1 MTLLDADVRQ
11 DPLLGEDTWELFEAI
26 EESFAVDLDD
36 YHAICGITI
45 RELAGFIYKKA
56 NYPIEEKC
64 LSAVAFYRLRQA
76 FITLFGIPRD
86 AIRPGTPV
94 RDLLPWKSRA
104 GQWLMLQ
111 DHLDLKFPRLNL
123 PTWDLILPLVVCPAL
138 IVSIEKLLRI
148 RISMGWIVAGSAAL
162 ILFTF
167 ARVFPAIDRSFPLAQ
182 VLPKGCETFGGLVKT
197 VLARNYGEFALQQ
210 GGSDEEGV
218 VEALRHL
225 TALQVGLDL
234 EQVTSGARIPQDLD
248 IYQRNS
254 IECLAL

>member
-64 LSAVAFYRLRQA
+64 LSAVA
-76 FITLFGIPRD
+76 
-86 AIRPGTPV
+86 
-94 RDLLPWKSRA
+94 WKSRA

-167 ARVFPAIDRSFPLAQ
+167 ARVFPAIDRRFPLAQ